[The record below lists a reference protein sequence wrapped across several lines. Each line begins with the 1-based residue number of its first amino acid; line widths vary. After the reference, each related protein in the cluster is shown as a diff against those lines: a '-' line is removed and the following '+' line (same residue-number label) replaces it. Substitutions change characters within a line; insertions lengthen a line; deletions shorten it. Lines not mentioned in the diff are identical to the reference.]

1 MNMNMN
7 PISLTAAQL
16 GLQPAEHVNGSEFPP
31 DSVLHGQLILAGCS
45 FHVTAIQVSDVSG
58 VWCPLHPDY
67 TSEVEALYNMSGS
80 DLTTAT
86 IEDKTYLLAIFPHG
100 S

>member
-1 MNMNMN
+1 MTT
-7 PISLTAAQL
+7 ISLTPAQL
-16 GLQPAEHVNGSEFPP
+16 GLKPAHHVEGSAFPP

-45 FHVTAIQVSDVSG
+45 FHVTAIEVAEGENGD
-58 VWCPLHPDY
+58 WCPIHQDY
-67 TSEVEALYNMSGS
+67 ITEVNALYEMSGS

-86 IEDKTYLLAIFPHG
+86 IEGKTYLLAIFPHG